1 MDGNGRWAAGR
12 GLPRLEG
19 HRRGI
24 EAAREAARTFVDY
37 GIPYLTLYAFS
48 TENWKRP
55 ATEVL
60 GLFGL
65 MADFLEKGV
74 AFALEHGIRFQPLG
88 RVDELP
94 PLLQKGVRQAVDA
107 TRGCARLT
115 ASVCLNYG
123 SRAELVEAARKL
135 VEQGVP
141 APEISEQRLGAG
153 LYTAGLPDPD
163 LIIRTGGEQRLS
175 NFLLW
180 QAAYAELYFTEAL
193 WPDFGPAE
201 IRRALESYAARQRR
215 FGAVP
220 KQP

>member
-1 MDGNGRWAAGR
+1 MDGNGRWAAEK

-24 EAAREAARTFVDY
+24 ETAREAALTFIEY
-37 GIPYLTLYAFS
+37 GIPCLTLYAFS

-55 ATEVL
+55 AAEVL

-65 MADFLEKGV
+65 MADFMDNGL
-74 AFALEHGIRFQPLG
+74 AFAVEHGIRFQPLG

-94 PLLQKGVRQAVDA
+94 PLLQKGVRRVMDA
-107 TRGCARLT
+107 TRDCHRLT
-115 ASVCLNYG
+115 ACVCLNYG
-123 SRAELVEAARKL
+123 ARAEMVHAIRTLVER
-135 VEQGVP
+135 GVP
-141 APEISEQRLGAG
+141 SKEITEERVSKE

-180 QAAYAELYFTEAL
+180 QAAYAELYFTETL

-201 IRRALESYAARQRR
+201 IRAALESYSGRQRR
-215 FGAVP
+215 FGAVKP
-220 KQP
+220 K

>member
-12 GLPRLEG
+12 DLPRLEG
-19 HRRGI
+19 HRQGI
-24 EAAREAARTFVDY
+24 ETAREAARLLASY

-55 ATEVL
+55 AAEVL

-65 MADFLEKGV
+65 MTDFLEKGI

-88 RVDELP
+88 RVSELP
-94 PLLQKGVRQAVDA
+94 PPLQICVKRAQDA
-107 TRGCARLT
+107 TRDCGRLT

-123 SRAELVEAARKL
+123 SRAELVNALREMADRGLAAEDITEEK
-135 VEQGVP
+135 VS
-141 APEISEQRLGAG
+141 AA

-180 QAAYAELYFTEAL
+180 QAAYAELYFTETL
-193 WPDFGPAE
+193 WPDFGPLE
-201 IRRALESYAARQRR
+201 IRLALESYAGRRRR
-215 FGAVP
+215 FGAVGQ
-220 KQP
+220 K